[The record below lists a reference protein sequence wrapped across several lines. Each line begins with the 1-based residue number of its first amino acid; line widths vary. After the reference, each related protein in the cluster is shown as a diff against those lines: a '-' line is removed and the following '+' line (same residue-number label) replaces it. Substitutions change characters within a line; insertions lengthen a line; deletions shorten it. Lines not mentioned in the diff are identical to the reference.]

1 MTLISP
7 LMTRISIEDPYNYT
21 GDFNIFFSDFNYSN
35 GDSDDSNGLNIE
47 YNSSSNDILL
57 H

>member
-1 MTLISP
+1 
-7 LMTRISIEDPYNYT
+7 MTRISIEDPYNYT

-57 H
+57 HS